1 MPAGR
6 SLSLKLLQQ
15 LREQGAKLASGEAK
29 KADGAGASAGTGAGA
44 GRTFREVTL
53 AEPIRCA
60 EGWRVGGRRVFVPHA
75 CQAASAR
82 PPPLR

>member
-1 MPAGR
+1 MPTAYLVLPPSRPPAGR

-29 KADGAGASAGTGAGA
+29 AKGGDGAGASAGTGAGA

-60 EGWRVGGRRVFVPHA
+60 LRGGVA
-75 CQAASAR
+75 GCG
-82 PPPLR
+82 